1 MERNILRM
9 LFLCD
14 DVIGAH
20 TGASAWRTA
29 KENPMKA
36 RSQRSF
42 ALWLAFGMAI
52 VHWQLTAGIKML
64 HVPYKGSN
72 PAIQP

>member
-1 MERNILRM
+1 
-9 LFLCD
+9 
-14 DVIGAH
+14 
-20 TGASAWRTA
+20 
-29 KENPMKA
+29 MKA